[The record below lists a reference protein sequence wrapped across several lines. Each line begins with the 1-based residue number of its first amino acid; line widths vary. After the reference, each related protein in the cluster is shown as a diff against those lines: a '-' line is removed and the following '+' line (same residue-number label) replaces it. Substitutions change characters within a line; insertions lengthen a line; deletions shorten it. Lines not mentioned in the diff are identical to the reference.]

1 MGEKI
6 FVTQPSMPTF
16 EVYVD
21 AIRPL
26 WDSRWLT
33 NMGSYQKQLEKE
45 LKKYLDVPELSLMVN
60 GHMALEL
67 AIQAFDFPEN
77 SEVITTPYTFV
88 STTHA
93 IVRNHLIPIFCD
105 VKPEDGTIDETQIE
119 ELITEKTVAIIPVH
133 VYGKVCNVEAIEH
146 IAYKYN
152 LKVIYDAAHAFGVKY
167 KGKGIGNYGDASV
180 FSFHA
185 TKVYNTIEGGAVA
198 FSDHKLY
205 EKLYN
210 LKNFGIRNEEL
221 VVAVG
226 ANAKMNE
233 FCAIMGLC
241 NLKYIAQAIDNRKY
255 RYKYYLEKLKR
266 IQGIG
271 FFEEAGQ
278 TTKNYAYLPIIVE
291 ERYALSRDELYEEF
305 RREDIY
311 VRKYF
316 YPITA
321 DEACFRN
328 KYKKDALENAR
339 MLSKHVLIL
348 PLYEQLEIE
357 QIDRVVQTIQKNS
370 LK

>member
-1 MGEKI
+1 MGMHR
-6 FVTQPSMPTF
+6 FQFSC
-16 EVYVD
+16 
-21 AIRPL
+21 
-26 WDSRWLT
+26 
-33 NMGSYQKQLEKE
+33 YQ
-45 LKKYLDVPELSLMVN
+45 
-60 GHMALEL
+60 
-67 AIQAFDFPEN
+67 
-77 SEVITTPYTFV
+77 
-88 STTHA
+88 
-93 IVRNHLIPIFCD
+93 
-105 VKPEDGTIDETQIE
+105 
-119 ELITEKTVAIIPVH
+119 
-133 VYGKVCNVEAIEH
+133 
-146 IAYKYN
+146 
-152 LKVIYDAAHAFGVKY
+152 GVQHY
-167 KGKGIGNYGDASV
+167 R
-180 FSFHA
+180 
-185 TKVYNTIEGGAVA
+185 GGAVA

-316 YPITA
+316 ILLQRMKPVSETNTRRMPWKTP
-321 DEACFRN
+321 ECFQTC
-328 KYKKDALENAR
+328 
-339 MLSKHVLIL
+339 LIL